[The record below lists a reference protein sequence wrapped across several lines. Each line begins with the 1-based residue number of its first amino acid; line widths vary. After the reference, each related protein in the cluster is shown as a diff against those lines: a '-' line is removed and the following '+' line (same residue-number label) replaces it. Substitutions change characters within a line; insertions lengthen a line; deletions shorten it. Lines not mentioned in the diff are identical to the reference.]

1 MGVDALEF
9 IRKDCVSLQSKEPNV
24 LNPKSDR
31 MQSIASRIDR
41 VRRRIAAV
49 AGTGICVFIVA
60 ERMHSYAI
68 ALDESAQ
75 ASGTIEI
82 PAAEGSKA
90 VDAPAGGEDR
100 FEFTQGNQREP
111 IDAKPLSNEELQPL
125 GETDKRQYE
134 GIKTRA
140 QACKQFDGR
149 LIAFYDQTA
158 LIQKC
163 KARLIEDP
171 LLLNVV
177 RKQNQGRIQ
186 DVPASVYRLFAQ
198 GEPIRESD
206 INGIEKAL
214 GLTDIKDICATLNGQ
229 YVTAT
234 GTNFYY
240 VENCKKRLFLVYAGL
255 EEHNRSKR
263 TILTVTPGQLA
274 RLANGKDM
282 PERGEDVSDVWI
294 KIDGDA
300 SWQRTSRIDE
310 SSTGNLDSPE
320 KLREIAKQQQRP
332 VNVPLFC
339 KQHAGKIVSFY
350 ADLYLVE
357 DCRLRLI
364 KDQSLQ
370 LQIKIDGRTIVQDL
384 SSNEK
389 RSLKMGKPISSDEV
403 MARLMGNKVQQ

>member
-1 MGVDALEF
+1 MNGCGGWPRVGAA
-9 IRKDCVSLQSKEPNV
+9 VSLKSKESVV
-24 LNPKSDR
+24 LNAENER
-31 MQSIASRIDR
+31 LQVIAARIDR
-41 VRRRIAAV
+41 VRRRIAAIV
-49 AGTGICVFIVA
+49 GTGACVFIVV

-75 ASGTIEI
+75 ASETIEL
-82 PAAEGSKA
+82 PVAEAPKA
-90 VDAPAGGEDR
+90 TEPPAGNEDR
-100 FEFTQGNQREP
+100 FEFTQGSTRTP
-111 IDAKPLSNEELQPL
+111 LDAKPLSNEELQPL
-125 GETDKRQYE
+125 GETDKHQFE

-140 QACKQFDGR
+140 QACKQFEGR

-186 DVPASVYRLFAQ
+186 DVPASVYRLFVQ

-206 INGIEKAL
+206 LNGIEKAL
-214 GLTDIKDICATLNGQ
+214 GLTDIKDICATLNNQ

-240 VENCKKRLFLVYAGL
+240 VENCKKRLFPVYAGL
-255 EEHNRSKR
+255 EEHNRSKK
-263 TILTVTPGQLA
+263 TILTVTPSQLA
-274 RLANGKDM
+274 RLPSGKDM
-282 PERGEDVSDVWI
+282 TERGEDVSDVWI

-300 SWQRTSRIDE
+300 SWQRASRIDE
-310 SSTGNLDSPE
+310 SNTGNVDSPE

-339 KQHAGKIVSFY
+339 KQNAGRIVSFY
-350 ADLYLVE
+350 ADLYFVE

-370 LQIKIDGRTIVQDL
+370 LQIKIDGRTVVQDL
-384 SSNEK
+384 SANEK
-389 RSLKMGKPISSDEV
+389 RAMTMGKPISSEDV
-403 MARLMGNKVQQ
+403 MARLSPAKVP

>member
-1 MGVDALEF
+1 
-9 IRKDCVSLQSKEPNV
+9 
-24 LNPKSDR
+24 

-49 AGTGICVFIVA
+49 AGTGICVLIVA

-82 PAAEGSKA
+82 PAAEGSKTVEPSA
-90 VDAPAGGEDR
+90 VNEDR
-100 FEFTQGNQREP
+100 FEFTQGSGRTP
-111 IDAKPLSNEELQPL
+111 IDVKPLSDEELQPL
-125 GETDKRQYE
+125 GETDKRQFE

-149 LIAFYDQTA
+149 LIAFYDQTV

-206 INGIEKAL
+206 INGIEKSL
-214 GLTDIKDICATLNGQ
+214 GLPDIKDVCVTLNGQ

-234 GTNFYY
+234 GTNFYF
-240 VENCKKRLFLVYAGL
+240 VENCKKRLFPVYAGL
-255 EEHNRSKR
+255 EEHNRSKK

-274 RLANGKDM
+274 RLPSGKDM
-282 PERGEDVSDVWI
+282 TERGEDVSDVWI

-300 SWQRTSRIDE
+300 SWQRASRIDE
-310 SSTGNLDSPE
+310 SSSGNADSPE

-339 KQHAGKIVSFY
+339 KQHSGKIVSFY
-350 ADLYLVE
+350 ADLYFVE

-370 LQIKIDGRTIVQDL
+370 LQIKIDGRTVVQDL

-389 RSLKMGKPISSDEV
+389 RAMKMGKPISSDEV
-403 MARLMGNKVQQ
+403 MARLTGPKVQQ